1 MKKIISI
8 ILGIL
13 LMFSMSI
20 TSFAAMVP
28 VPETTASTIV
38 EGPSGIV
45 TIVTDL
51 KDPVAANSSTEF
63 ITKIPMSVKITN
75 DTTSNISLSDINIS
89 VVINTPD
96 TENPGEYIAIE
107 TTGEWSEKEDFVIN
121 KDNKQVEVIY
131 TLTAKYN
138 QAILAEKTSNN
149 ENLYVIMINDKV
161 NVACIHG
168 TISGEDGKM
177 IANGAPISWA
187 FNIKTEVDEDTST
200 STDTSAPS
208 EPEATDKEETSTST
222 TQPSI
227 DTPEVTNP
235 ATPETE
241 EPSKAPAD
249 VDDYIPDTGAAT
261 PIGAIGTLIGS
272 AVAAVIAKKRKKIN
286 E

>member
-13 LMFSMSI
+13 LMFSMSV

-28 VPETTASTIV
+28 VPETTASTTV

-75 DTTSNISLSDINIS
+75 DTTSNIALNDINIS

-96 TENPGEYIAIE
+96 TKNPGEYIAIE

-121 KDNKQVEVIY
+121 KDNKQVEVTY

-138 QAILAEKTSNN
+138 QEVLKEATSNN
-149 ENLYVIMINDKV
+149 KNLYVIMINEKV

-168 TISGEDGKM
+168 TISEDGKM

-187 FNIKTEVDEDTST
+187 FNIKTEADEDTST
-200 STDTSAPS
+200 STDTSTPS
-208 EPEATDKEETSTST
+208 EPEVTEKEETSTST
-222 TQPSI
+222 TQPS
-227 DTPEVTNP
+227 TNAPEVTNP
-235 ATPETE
+235 VTPETE

-249 VDDYIPDTGAAT
+249 VDDTIPDTGATIPFA
-261 PIGAIGTLIGS
+261 AIGTLVTS
-272 AVAAVIAKKRKKIN
+272 AITALVAKKKKEN
-286 E
+286 